1 MVDEIVHA
9 APPRAPRWERRP
21 HTRAHEILEA
31 ALRVFAARGYR
42 ATPLDAVAEAAGV
55 TKGTLYHYFDSKRD
69 LLAQAVAHQQQQ
81 RSARYAQ
88 LTRELVGPVAV
99 KLRVLVRQALAESR
113 EPANA
118 AVMRLLTGELSVEL
132 PELAGDALAQT
143 LVRGWTLLVA
153 LIREGQASG
162 EFRPEADA
170 DVIARVFISGL
181 SRQAELLA
189 TGRAGEGASV
199 DPLRLGDAAVEFL
212 LHGLKPAGTA
222 DAVVP

>member
-1 MVDEIVHA
+1 VHTD
-9 APPRAPRWERRP
+9 APEPRPPRWERRP
-21 HTRAHEILEA
+21 ETRPHEILEA

-42 ATPLDAVAEAAGV
+42 ATPLEAVAEAAGV
-55 TKGTLYHYFDSKRD
+55 TKGTLYHYFESKRD
-69 LLAQAVAHQQQQ
+69 LLAQAVAHRQQQ

-88 LTRELVGPVAV
+88 LTGELVGPVAV
-99 KLRVLVRQALAESR
+99 KLRVLVRQALAESL
-113 EPANA
+113 EPANV

-143 LVRGWTLLVA
+143 LVRGWTLLGA
-153 LIREGQASG
+153 LIREGQATG
-162 EFRPEADA
+162 EFRPDADA

-189 TGRAGEGASV
+189 TGRTGAAGTI

-212 LHGLKPAGTA
+212 LHGLRPAGSA
-222 DAVVP
+222 SAVVP